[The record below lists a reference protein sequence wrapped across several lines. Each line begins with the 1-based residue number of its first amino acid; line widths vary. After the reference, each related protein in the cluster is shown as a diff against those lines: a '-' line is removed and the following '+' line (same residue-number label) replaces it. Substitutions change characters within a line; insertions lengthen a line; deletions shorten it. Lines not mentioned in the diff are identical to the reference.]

1 MILASEM
8 PKVDAPP
15 DLEGRFLN
23 AKLVASGKKPANP
36 TADPSGERCIVVVT
50 PSRTFAILR
59 SPAKST
65 PPAPAVEALEKIA
78 PSIRPLDITVI
89 AYIQFDALVQ
99 TQAKPAPIIG
109 LTIGLSRIGHCVVV
123 FEGHPSAF
131 HAGCRDADLLVV
143 DETMIPHLQK
153 DWESAARSAMRGA
166 EILIVARSGTLTR
179 LAKTS

>member
-8 PKVDAPP
+8 PKVDVPP
-15 DLEGRFLN
+15 DLEDRFTK
-23 AKLVASGKKPANP
+23 ARLVASRSKPANP

-59 SPAKST
+59 SPARSAM
-65 PPAPAVEALEKIA
+65 PPQAVQALEKVA
-78 PSIRPLDITVI
+78 PSIRPLNITVI
-89 AYIQFDALVQ
+89 AYIQFDALLA
-99 TQAKPAPIIG
+99 TEAKPAPIIG
-109 LTIGLSRIGHCVVV
+109 LTIGLSHIGHNVVV

-143 DETMIPHLQK
+143 DETMIRHLQK
-153 DWESAARSAMRGA
+153 DWEPAARSTMRGS

-179 LAKTS
+179 LAKKS